1 MMNAKFTK
9 KTSTN
14 ILNTKVENLL
24 LLGEQG

>member
-9 KTSTN
+9 KSSTN
-14 ILNTKVENLL
+14 ILNTKVQILL